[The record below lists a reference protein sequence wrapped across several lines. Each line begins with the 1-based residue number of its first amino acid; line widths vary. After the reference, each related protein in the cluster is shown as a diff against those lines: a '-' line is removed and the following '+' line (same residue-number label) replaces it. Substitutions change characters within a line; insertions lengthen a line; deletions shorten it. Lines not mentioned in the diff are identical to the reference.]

1 MYNYGVSNKKYS
13 IEEFIELTKKNP
25 DEWNHYCEIIID
37 NDGQVILARP
47 SHQICLLQYYCDK
60 ENIKMEDAEEYIP
73 REFSPEHF
81 IIDKYNLISVWYES
95 ILSSYRGPNE
105 AQLKSLELLKENKLI
120 IPEYLMDKT
129 NEYHLYLYRK
139 NNGLLMD
146 EVKIPEG
153 FVETKNELPALG
165 EHIMIL
171 SKNGETYKA
180 MRTISSFY
188 DCGYC
193 YKDSD
198 CIDHLA
204 EDIIAWKKCD
214 TGGLL

>member
-1 MYNYGVSNKKYS
+1 MYNYGASNKKYS

-37 NDGQVILARP
+37 NDGQVLLARP

-60 ENIKMEDAEEYIP
+60 ENVKMEDVEEYIP

-81 IIDKYNLISVWYES
+81 IVDKYDLISVWYES
-95 ILSSYRGPNE
+95 ILSSSKGPNE

-120 IPEYLMDKT
+120 VSKYLVAKT
-129 NEYHLYLYRK
+129 NEYHLYRK

-188 DCGYC
+188 DCGY
-193 YKDSD
+193 YYENSD

-204 EDIIAWKKCD
+204 EDIIA
-214 TGGLL
+214 

>member
-1 MYNYGVSNKKYS
+1 MYNYEISNKKYS

-37 NDGQVILARP
+37 NDGQVLLARP
-47 SHQICLLQYYCDK
+47 SHQMCLLQYYCDK
-60 ENIKMEDAEEYIP
+60 ENIKMEDIEKYIP
-73 REFSPEHF
+73 REFSPVHF
-81 IIDKYNLISVWYES
+81 IVDKYDLISVWYAS
-95 ILSSYRGPNE
+95 ILSSSKGPNE
-105 AQLKSLELLKENKLI
+105 AQLKSLELLRKNKLI
-120 IPEYLMDKT
+120 TPGYLIMTKT

-139 NNGLLMD
+139 SNELLMD

-153 FVETKNELPALG
+153 FIETKSELPALG

-188 DCGYC
+188 DC
-193 YKDSD
+193 
-198 CIDHLA
+198 
-204 EDIIAWKKCD
+204 
-214 TGGLL
+214 

>member
-1 MYNYGVSNKKYS
+1 MKIV
-13 IEEFIELTKKNP
+13 TK
-25 DEWNHYCEIIID
+25 ETL
-37 NDGQVILARP
+37 G
-47 SHQICLLQYYCDK
+47 LLRK
-60 ENIKMEDAEEYIP
+60 
-73 REFSPEHF
+73 
-81 IIDKYNLISVWYES
+81 
-95 ILSSYRGPNE
+95 
-105 AQLKSLELLKENKLI
+105 NKLI
-120 IPEYLMDKT
+120 ASGYLMGKT

-165 EHIMIL
+165 EHIIIL

-193 YKDSD
+193 YEDSD

-204 EDIIAWKKCD
+204 EDIIAWKKM
-214 TGGLL
+214 

>member
-1 MYNYGVSNKKYS
+1 
-13 IEEFIELTKKNP
+13 
-25 DEWNHYCEIIID
+25 
-37 NDGQVILARP
+37 
-47 SHQICLLQYYCDK
+47 
-60 ENIKMEDAEEYIP
+60 MEDAEEYIP
-73 REFSPEHF
+73 REFSPVHF
-81 IIDKYNLISVWYES
+81 IVDKYDLISVWYES
-95 ILSSYRGPNE
+95 ILSSSKGPNE

-120 IPEYLMDKT
+120 MPEYLMGKT

-193 YKDSD
+193 YEDSE

-204 EDIIAWKKCD
+204 ENIIACKK
-214 TGGLL
+214 L

>member
-60 ENIKMEDAEEYIP
+60 ENIKMENIEEYIP
-73 REFSPEHF
+73 REFSPVHF
-81 IIDKYNLISVWYES
+81 IVDKYDLISVWYES
-95 ILSSYRGPNE
+95 ILSSSKGPNE
-105 AQLKSLELLKENKLI
+105 AQLKSLGLLRKNKLI
-120 IPEYLMDKT
+120 APGYLVAKT

-139 NNGLLMD
+139 SNELLMD

-153 FVETKNELPALG
+153 FIETK
-165 EHIMIL
+165 
-171 SKNGETYKA
+171 S
-180 MRTISSFY
+180 
-188 DCGYC
+188 
-193 YKDSD
+193 
-198 CIDHLA
+198 
-204 EDIIAWKKCD
+204 
-214 TGGLL
+214 